1 MFCDAMFENVMI
13 LYESN
18 LDDCYQYP
26 DPPELFF
33 SGSAQVN
40 DIRKAMSEVEFS
52 GSPRVETAG
61 LDCEI
66 TSQLAP
72 FGCLAAVYLE
82 GPTPISFGAYA
93 GYRSR
98 YQNFYGRRFEPF
110 DHNGIRAKFDDWEN
124 TRLMVADTEM
134 SRAFPDA
141 LLRCPGAPFIQTL
154 WAQIN
159 GDALGGTILCHG
171 IPALLNDVDR
181 LVPMLNESWS
191 KFAQYIW
198 SDKWEFWNEADS
210 ET

>member
-1 MFCDAMFENVMI
+1 
-13 LYESN
+13 
-18 LDDCYQYP
+18 
-26 DPPELFF
+26 
-33 SGSAQVN
+33 
-40 DIRKAMSEVEFS
+40 
-52 GSPRVETAG
+52 
-61 LDCEI
+61 
-66 TSQLAP
+66 
-72 FGCLAAVYLE
+72 
-82 GPTPISFGAYA
+82 
-93 GYRSR
+93 
-98 YQNFYGRRFEPF
+98 
-110 DHNGIRAKFDDWEN
+110 
-124 TRLMVADTEM
+124 MVADTEM